1 MQVDTLENAC
11 QELSI
16 TTDDYRIILLQYEMI
31 IEYFMNNILRFI
43 ILRTRRVLF
52 NNVFSFA

>member
-16 TTDDYRIILLQYEMI
+16 TTDDNRIILLQYEMI
-31 IEYFMNNILRFI
+31 IEYFMNNILGFI
-43 ILRTRRVLF
+43 ILKML
-52 NNVFSFA
+52 